1 MCCASPAGGDTFGG
15 LFGGAPAAPAPPPK
29 AAAAPPAKKAPAPPA
44 KPAAPA
50 GATLYM
56 STKPAAPAG
65 ATPAGATLYMSLRTL
80 CACMPRA
87 FVAAILFVSADICNA
102 MA

>member
-1 MCCASPAGGDTFGG
+1 MCCASPAGGDTFGR
-15 LFGGAPAAPAPPPK
+15 LFGGAPA
-29 AAAAPPAKKAPAPPA
+29 APAPPA

-87 FVAAILFVSADICNA
+87 FVAAILFVSADICNE
-102 MA
+102 MARE